1 MNIPDYISPI
11 VGYRTWQWDSLGLK
25 SLNDE
30 PWFPGQSLEAKCQ
43 RYSGVN
49 LNMSYCGV
57 AAALAGL
64 RKHHSPPHKACKCG
78 IYAAKTVEHLTD
90 IGYHIYFEVTG
101 EVYLWGEVV
110 EHSLGY
116 RAQFAYPKNI
126 VLPRT
131 MIPNADE
138 VESHLKPL
146 IAYGVDIFIVA
157 DSPDLAIGP
166 PLVKPPDIPL
176 WSKASGFEQAGLD
189 WITER
194 HRYRCSCREK
204 ERNLKVG
211 DRVAVTG
218 KGTGVVEHVD
228 DDEVR
233 LVLRSKLTLRIPR
246 KQVEWFP
253 LGFTANGGD

>member
-25 SLNDE
+25 SLNNE
-30 PWFPGQSLEAKCQ
+30 QWLPGQPLQATCK

-64 RKHHSPPHKACKCG
+64 RKHHSPPHNGCTCG
-78 IYAAKTVEHLTD
+78 IYAAKSVRHLTD
-90 IGYHIYFEVTG
+90 IGFMRFG
-101 EVYLWGEVV
+101 EVFGEVNLWGKIWD
-110 EHSLGY
+110 HRFGY
-116 RAQFAYPKNI
+116 RAQFAYPKTI
-126 VLPRT
+126 VLPSQ
-131 MIPNADE
+131 MVPKIDE
-138 VESHLKPL
+138 VESRLETL
-146 IAYGVDIFIVA
+146 IAYGADIFIIA
-157 DSPDLAIGP
+157 PPPDLAVG
-166 PLVKPPDIPL
+166 VVVEDIPL
-176 WSKASGFEQAGLD
+176 WTKASGYNEAGFD

-194 HRYRCSCREK
+194 HRWRCSCREK

-211 DRVAVTG
+211 DRVSVTG

-246 KQVEWFP
+246 KQIVWCP